1 MKTSFKA
8 RLKQQVSWWSFASYI
23 MAIFTMFLLR
33 DWLGIPSQPFGVHAG
48 WRPFAGWVLML
59 AMLLACYDHL
69 LSIFRTNNRPPQDR
83 DLYTRAQMEIAL
95 ERELKAGG
103 AGRDDSK

>member
-1 MKTSFKA
+1 MKTSFRA
-8 RLKQQVSWWSFASYI
+8 RLKERVSWWNFASYI

-33 DWLGIPSQPFGVHAG
+33 DWLEIPSQPFGIRAG

-59 AMLLACYDHL
+59 AVLLGCYDRL
-69 LSIFRTNNRPPQDR
+69 LSIYRGNNRPPPDC

-95 ERELKAGG
+95 ERELKAAGN
-103 AGRDDSK
+103 GRDDSK